1 MGRNANFFNV
11 LIVFLL
17 SVAISFIRL
26 LTTFPVAVDGGSMIP
41 TFYGG
46 DIIYA
51 NTFDARFE
59 EIKRGDVVVFLLP
72 GENDGALY
80 LKRVIGLPGE
90 KISIG
95 NARVYVNGE
104 ELYEPYLRN
113 GGKTVSEE
121 AGVSYDVPAGSYFVM
136 GDNRESSVDSRNFV
150 LSYIKADDI
159 VAKFYYLN
167 FP

>member
-1 MGRNANFFNV
+1 M
-11 LIVFLL
+11 FLL

-41 TFYGG
+41 TFYSG

-51 NTFDARFE
+51 NTFDVRFE
-59 EIKRGDVVVFLLP
+59 EIKRGDVVVFRLP
-72 GENDGALY
+72 GDKVFDKENSGEIY
-80 LKRVIGLPGE
+80 LKRVIGLPGD
-90 KISIG
+90 KVAIG
-95 NARVYVNGE
+95 NGKVYVNGE

-121 AGVSYDVPAGSYFVM
+121 VGVSYDVPAGSYFVM
-136 GDNRESSVDSRNFV
+136 GDNRGSSIDSRNFV
-150 LSYIKADDI
+150 LNYVRGEDVI
-159 VAKFYYLN
+159 AKFYYLN